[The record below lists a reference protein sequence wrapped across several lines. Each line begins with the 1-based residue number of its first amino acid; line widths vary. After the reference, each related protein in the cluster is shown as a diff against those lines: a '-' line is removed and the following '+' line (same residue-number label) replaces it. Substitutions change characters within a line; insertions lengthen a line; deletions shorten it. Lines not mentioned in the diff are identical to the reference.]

1 MNKSF
6 KTAHALNFLWEEGWQ
21 CHQFWA
27 ETMLGNEGNLGENIK
42 SFKNS
47 IPMADLLNNNNK
59 IFWLCRVFNVLF
71 LLNKRRVNPSRSNSH
86 GKWKSHHLLTLAG
99 SYAAGFPE
107 EVLHQ
112 NAQDWC

>member
-1 MNKSF
+1 MPLISF
-6 KTAHALNFLWEEGWQ
+6 GKRAGSATN
-21 CHQFWA
+21 FWA

-99 SYAAGFPE
+99 SYAAVFPE